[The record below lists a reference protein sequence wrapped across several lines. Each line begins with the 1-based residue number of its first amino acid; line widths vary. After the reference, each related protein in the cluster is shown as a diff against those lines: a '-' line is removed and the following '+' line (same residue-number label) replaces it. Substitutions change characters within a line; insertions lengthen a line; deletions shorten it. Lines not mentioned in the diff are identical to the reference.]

1 MAPARRLNADADDDG
16 AVEPMGLHG
25 AVVRAAGSAEPVS
38 IDGGRFLLVAN
49 LDGAREVLTRD
60 DDFTLPFD
68 VARQSIRVPRDQGRT
83 TKDFPPL
90 SAAAA
95 QHGREVFVAELDAV
109 DVPSEPDALQVLR
122 LPVARS
128 TTASVVPDASLT
140 DRDRIA
146 ELVLDWVDALA
157 PIISA
162 DRPPARWSAARRTER
177 GVRRAL
183 FAALRS
189 AGVDDPAIVA
199 TALAA
204 GVQVPIAAG
213 AWCLVLLAHDATLQ
227 RRLREDPSLGTAL
240 VWEVLRLYPPTWL
253 IARITTRAVEIGQA
267 AVPAYRPVVVSPVAL
282 GRLPD
287 LVPGPEHGLAALD
300 RIDVDRWAGGT
311 HRPGTWLP
319 FGAGRHACPGRS
331 LGLAQLV
338 AVVGWAG
345 GLDLEPTAPLGI
357 DADRGLA
364 PAPSAVRVRPRRAD
378 S

>member
-1 MAPARRLNADADDDG
+1 MAPARRLNADADD
-16 AVEPMGLHG
+16 
-25 AVVRAAGSAEPVS
+25 
-38 IDGGRFLLVAN
+38 
-49 LDGAREVLTRD
+49 DGAREVLTRD

-68 VARQSIRVPRDQGRT
+68 VTRQPIRISRDRGPVS
-83 TKDFPPL
+83 KDFPPL
-90 SAAAA
+90 SASAT
-95 QHGREVFVAELDAV
+95 QRGREVFVAELDAV
-109 DVPSEPDALQVLR
+109 DLPAQLDALETLR

-128 TTASVVPDASLT
+128 TTASVVPDASLP
-140 DRDRIA
+140 DRHRIA
-146 ELVLDWVDALA
+146 ELVLAWVDALA

-162 DRPPARWSAARRTER
+162 DRPPAPWSAARRAER

-189 AGVDDPAIVA
+189 ADVDDPAIVA

-213 AWCLVLLAHDATLQ
+213 AWCLVLLAQDVTLQ
-227 RRLREDPSLGTAL
+227 QRLREDPSLGSAF

-253 IARITTRAVEIGQA
+253 IARITTRSVEIGQA

-282 GRLPD
+282 GRLPE
-287 LVPGPEHGLAALD
+287 LVPGPELGAASLD
-300 RIDVDRWAGGT
+300 RVDVDRWSGGA
-311 HRPGTWLP
+311 HRPGSWLP

-338 AVVGWAG
+338 AVVDWAG
-345 GLDLEPTAPLGI
+345 GLDLDPTAPLGL

-364 PAPSAVRVRPRRAD
+364 PKPSTVRVRPRPVGF
-378 S
+378 